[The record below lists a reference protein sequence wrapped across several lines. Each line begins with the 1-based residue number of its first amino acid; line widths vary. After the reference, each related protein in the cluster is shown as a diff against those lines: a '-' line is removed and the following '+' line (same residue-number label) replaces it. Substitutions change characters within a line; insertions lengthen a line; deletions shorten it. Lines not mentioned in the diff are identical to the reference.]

1 MNVEKY
7 WLSQREAFLSRAR
20 EAKDDN
26 ELLDQYRMLLE
37 QMKLKAMSMFPHD
50 DVLRQQTALL
60 FYEAAQGAEIL
71 LVRGKPVVVQDN
83 KVHTATKLPKA
94 LVFLKNPM
102 ITWAILGAGLVFS
115 LLAGK
120 GAWRCAIFMALGLVA
135 SVLGSMGLNSS
146 ASGAVPI
153 AVSNLQ
159 MEYLDG
165 FITRQA
171 RLLDQHIS
179 DLQLLF
185 QDTVAPVSD
194 VSLDPVTLSLCQ
206 YVWAFANSNYPAES
220 AMFTAEKLLK
230 QNDIA
235 WTEYKGE
242 LRGYFNVMP
251 TQKDS
256 RTVYPALYKIS
267 DGTLVCKGQ
276 YIEQK
281 TK

>member
-1 MNVEKY
+1 MIVEKY
-7 WLSQREAFLSRAR
+7 WLSQKDAFLARAR
-20 EAKDDN
+20 EATDDN
-26 ELLDQYRMLLE
+26 ELLEQYRMLLE

-60 FYEAAQGAEIL
+60 FYEAAQGAEML
-71 LVRGKPVVVQDN
+71 LVRGKPVVVQES
-83 KVHTATKLPKA
+83 KSAASKIPGVLS
-94 LVFLKNPM
+94 FLKNPI

-120 GAWRCAIFMALGLVA
+120 GAWKCSIFMILGLAA
-135 SVLGSMGLNSS
+135 SVLNSKAAPS
-146 ASGAVPI
+146 GFSGAVPK
-153 AVSNLQ
+153 AVSSLQ

-171 RLLDQHIS
+171 QLLDRHIS

-185 QDTVAPVSD
+185 QDTVAPVTD
-194 VSLDPVTLSLCQ
+194 VSLDMVTLNLCQ
-206 YVWAFANSNYPAES
+206 YVWAFANFNYPAES
-220 AMFTAEKLLK
+220 ALFTAEKLLK

-235 WTEYKGE
+235 WSEYKSS
-242 LRGYFNVMP
+242 LRGYFDVMP

-256 RTVYPALYKIS
+256 RTVYPALFKIS

-281 TK
+281 TE